1 MSVKDSF
8 QIRGNPPADTAASC
22 WSCGAMR
29 SAHFCDACGKVQ
41 PPRPA
46 DYFSFFGL
54 PPKLD
59 LPLATLEREF
69 YKLSRQLHPDVYA
82 RAGQEEQEWSLQ
94 RSSLLNDA
102 YRTLKDPIRRTA
114 YLLKLEG
121 VQMEEQ
127 SQAATELARQ
137 TGNQKKQIV
146 PPEMLE
152 EIFELNMQLEEARA
166 NRKAG
171 EVDASLQ
178 QELEARKRDYE
189 GRLETLGNELKTYWS
204 AWDALIERQER
215 GESVPQQ
222 ERAAARD
229 PMVGLLNRHSY
240 IRNLVRDVNE
250 VLETGINTVA

>member
-1 MSVKDSF
+1 M
-8 QIRGNPPADTAASC
+8 
-22 WSCGAMR
+22 
-29 SAHFCDACGKVQ
+29 Q